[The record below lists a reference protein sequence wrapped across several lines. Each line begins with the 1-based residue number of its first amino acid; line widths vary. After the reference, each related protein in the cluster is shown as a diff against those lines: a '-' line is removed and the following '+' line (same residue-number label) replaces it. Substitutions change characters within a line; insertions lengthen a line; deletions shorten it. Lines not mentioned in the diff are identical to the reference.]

1 MIKSKLITTIFQKYL
16 FNKDIRI
23 FKNNFLYYLTFRLIR
38 NFLSKDLIIQI
49 YSFKVFCSLKKNKTS
64 YFLLKKCEFG
74 DYHELRLIKK
84 YSIIGKI
91 LFIDCGC
98 NYGFYS
104 FYTAS
109 LSSKNLIISVEASEK
124 TSNEFLNNLKLNS
137 FSNIY
142 FLNKAISDKDDESI
156 TFNESDNDWESS
168 QSHSQF
174 KIASTTIV
182 KTAKIDSVIKNYEID
197 DYQIIIKLD
206 VEGNEIKAIE
216 GSINLIIQKSPLFII
231 ELSKYIFDNNKN
243 IEYLKNFLI
252 KYDYSI
258 YNLNKKKMNLSE
270 ILSKLNQ
277 LEDKYKTIG
286 NYFLIK
292 NSSKSLEHF
301 ILNE

>member
-1 MIKSKLITTIFQKYL
+1 MNHSLL

-74 DYHELRLIKK
+74 DYHELSLIKK
-84 YSIIGKI
+84 FSIIGKI

-109 LSSKNLIISVEASEK
+109 LSSKNLIISVEASKK

-142 FLNKAISDKDDESI
+142 FLNKAISDKDDKSI
-156 TFNESDNDWESS
+156 ISHREVGKQTQSFVELKFQVNEFLS
-168 QSHSQF
+168 
-174 KIASTTIV
+174 
-182 KTAKIDSVIKNYEID
+182 NYLQHQ
-197 DYQIIIKLD
+197 YL
-206 VEGNEIKAIE
+206 
-216 GSINLIIQKSPLFII
+216 SLI
-231 ELSKYIFDNNKN
+231 
-243 IEYLKNFLI
+243 
-252 KYDYSI
+252 
-258 YNLNKKKMNLSE
+258 
-270 ILSKLNQ
+270 
-277 LEDKYKTIG
+277 
-286 NYFLIK
+286 
-292 NSSKSLEHF
+292 
-301 ILNE
+301 